1 MSHLFTNSTCKSL
14 RFVDSLWPIKKR
26 RKIGR
31 KPAKPV
37 GWLKLFIKSFVFE
50 PTMAFR
56 KERPNHEIYL
66 TALSVA
72 YWRDSI
78 RYSRLWQHFVAVFG
92 CRGEF
97 KVLCQHGMALL
108 HGIGT
113 RLFFQ
118 WDVAAVFLRQGKE
131 KKDVDNIGIDFIVL
145 LLFSLGFSR
154 VFILFSCRSRFC
166 FF

>member
-1 MSHLFTNSTCKSL
+1 M
-14 RFVDSLWPIKKR
+14 
-26 RKIGR
+26 
-31 KPAKPV
+31 
-37 GWLKLFIKSFVFE
+37 
-50 PTMAFR
+50 
-56 KERPNHEIYL
+56 
-66 TALSVA
+66 
-72 YWRDSI
+72 
-78 RYSRLWQHFVAVFG
+78 AVFG

-145 LLFSLGFSR
+145 LLFFSAFRVYLSCFRVGVGF
-154 VFILFSCRSRFC
+154 VFVSTDVSFSCLFGVFC
-166 FF
+166 ANVLQCYFVIIS